1 MSQQAVLTLARIHG
15 GHIEGSRLGML
26 LFSFTEPEQALAFAD
41 STDGMLIRGLE
52 RGAVYAA
59 VRV

>member
-1 MSQQAVLTLARIHG
+1 MSQQTILTLARIHG
-15 GHIEGSRLGML
+15 GHIEASRLGML
-26 LFSFTEPEQALAFAD
+26 LFSFVQPEQALSFA
-41 STDGMLIRGLE
+41 SATDGMLIRGLE